1 MFIELTEIVPEGIG
15 RMASPERN
23 VVVNTSKVQTFYSD
37 SSGRTII
44 ELRRSSIRVK
54 ETYEE
59 IKNIFI
65 SNIAW

>member
-15 RMASPERN
+15 RMTNPERN
-23 VVVNTSKVQTFYSD
+23 VVVNTSKIQTFYSD

-59 IKNIFI
+59 IKNILIEI
-65 SNIAW
+65 S